1 MHSEIPNNIWTCSE
15 DGKYFQIKEEENM
28 KKMFAND
35 AYLSEWDMI
44 RKEEPKVTREARQM
58 ELVAEAHNLGG
69 PVSISCK

>member
-1 MHSEIPNNIWTCSE
+1 MTYQE
-15 DGKYFQIKEEENM
+15 DDKYFQIEEEENM

-58 ELVAEAHNLGG
+58 ELVAEAHNVSG
-69 PVSISCK
+69 PVSLSC